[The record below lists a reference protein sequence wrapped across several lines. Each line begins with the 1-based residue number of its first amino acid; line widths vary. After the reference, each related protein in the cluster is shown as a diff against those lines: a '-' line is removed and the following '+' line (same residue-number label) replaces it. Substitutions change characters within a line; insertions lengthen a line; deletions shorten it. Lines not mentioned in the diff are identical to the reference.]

1 MSNKK
6 VKVIKLGRDS
16 PEEKEINLNIPNSAI
31 IVFPD
36 TLLEPDE
43 VFNKLNS
50 YLNSNTFFLFIFTEF
65 PRRKIGEKYPYEA
78 FNLILNHYPST
89 FIKFPEEI
97 EKIRNLSQSKKASL
111 EWEKIKALWLDLKGA
126 MEGVNTGQ
134 TTTTDDQKI
143 YEELNKGFTSEEERI
158 KREHGLLAQSLVP
171 RKEDDI
177 FKFYMS
183 LDFAFL
189 LSHYEGIKSL
199 KKNILV
205 VDDKLEPLKKIFEI
219 LQEKVCP
226 SLVFFCTEHLP
237 ENNEEIQV
245 EIVGELS
252 ANNNNEIEIDIVLLD
267 LFFSQGEKTGFD
279 FLQTLQ
285 AEKSP
290 IKAKD
295 INGRTYNLKIGKSSS
310 IFILSK
316 SLDIVNYEKARR
328 MGADRY
334 IPKHRLIALPYF
346 IYDYY
351 HREIGSFVEKI
362 EENRRRKFI
371 GYLRLWRKQK
381 DLLYM
386 NTKTPHIVDHTYQ
399 HAENLW
405 KLLNQL
411 NDSCEIKF
419 AVNNLPFIAACSLWL
434 HDIGHKGYEAEV
446 KASYVREMHSLIS
459 GKHII
464 EHPDVYLPEFEDK
477 EILNKTSLVCAY
489 HIKKVPLDEMGKQ
502 KLADL
507 DINLLFVRSPDD
519 FRFLKVDSEK
529 HPISLSCYEDGTDLC
544 KATALLRFLDAI
556 DIQENRVG
564 KRETSIERIY
574 NCWFEAKYYLEELSE
589 EKKNIE
595 NKLGSLRY
603 LQKKGAILREM
614 ENYYADFKE
623 WVKDKEAENGFYKLA
638 VKVIDR
644 NEEGIRAYEKKLDEM
659 ERRKREIVARLKEV
673 FSPEL
678 WEEWDSIAEHIIYLT
693 KQPHHYLKHTTF
705 SKVEIRKDKD
715 NDEKVNICYFLPHT
729 DESLVKIALE
739 QCILSYEDIMK
750 EYILISEYLKDFP
763 FDSVVFYETSP
774 DVPENMWLRLPFPQI
789 SQNSPPFAIY
799 VAWNINY
806 KERKVAQESDKLIKY
821 FHNDD
826 RSEIWLLPDEEYA
839 LVITGKNI
847 DDILGEKLKGEMK
860 DLCYNNISEVKKE
873 ELWEK
878 VKVCGVEWARWE
890 IKYGGREMKEK
901 IEKSLKKEGEK

>member
-1 MSNKK
+1 
-6 VKVIKLGRDS
+6 
-16 PEEKEINLNIPNSAI
+16 
-31 IVFPD
+31 
-36 TLLEPDE
+36 
-43 VFNKLNS
+43 
-50 YLNSNTFFLFIFTEF
+50 
-65 PRRKIGEKYPYEA
+65 
-78 FNLILNHYPST
+78 
-89 FIKFPEEI
+89 
-97 EKIRNLSQSKKASL
+97 
-111 EWEKIKALWLDLKGA
+111 
-126 MEGVNTGQ
+126 
-134 TTTTDDQKI
+134 
-143 YEELNKGFTSEEERI
+143 
-158 KREHGLLAQSLVP
+158 
-171 RKEDDI
+171 
-177 FKFYMS
+177 
-183 LDFAFL
+183 
-189 LSHYEGIKSL
+189 
-199 KKNILV
+199 
-205 VDDKLEPLKKIFEI
+205 
-219 LQEKVCP
+219 
-226 SLVFFCTEHLP
+226 
-237 ENNEEIQV
+237 
-245 EIVGELS
+245 
-252 ANNNNEIEIDIVLLD
+252 
-267 LFFSQGEKTGFD
+267 
-279 FLQTLQ
+279 
-285 AEKSP
+285 
-290 IKAKD
+290 
-295 INGRTYNLKIGKSSS
+295 
-310 IFILSK
+310 
-316 SLDIVNYEKARR
+316 

-362 EENRRRKFI
+362 EEDRRRKFI

-411 NDSCEIKF
+411 NDSYEIEF
-419 AVNNLPFIAACSLWL
+419 AANNLFFITACSLWL

-489 HIKKVPLDEMGKQ
+489 HIKKAPLDDMGKQ
-502 KLADL
+502 KLAHL
-507 DINLLFVRSPDD
+507 GVNLLFVRSPDD

-574 NCWFEAKYYLEELSE
+574 NCWFEAKYYLEELSK

-603 LQKKGAILREM
+603 LQKKGAILGEM
-614 ENYYADFKE
+614 ENYYANFRE
-623 WVKDKEAENGFYKLA
+623 WVKDKEADNGFYKLA

-659 ERRKREIVARLKEV
+659 ERRKREIVAGLKEV

-678 WEEWDSIAEHIIYLT
+678 WEEWDSIAEHILYLT

-715 NDEKVNICYFLPHT
+715 NDEKVNICYFLPSEKDWKDK
-729 DESLVKIALE
+729 DEEKSLIKIALE

-750 EYILISEYLKDFP
+750 EYILISDYLKDFP
-763 FDSVVFYETSP
+763 FDSIVFNETSL
-774 DVPENMWLRLPFPQI
+774 DVPENMWLRLPFPQ
-789 SQNSPPFAIY
+789 NNAPFAIY
-799 VAWNINY
+799 VAWNRNY
-806 KERKVAQESDKLIKY
+806 KESTGVQGSDKLIKY

-847 DDILGEKLKGEMK
+847 DDILGEKLKAKME
-860 DLCYNNISEVKKE
+860 DLCYNNISEVNKGE
-873 ELWEK
+873 WWEK